1 MHNSLKY
8 LNSHTQGVITLTM
21 NDVFEIKETITPDT
35 THLINRNAVLGSLS
49 HYVALI
55 TIDRTLLATS
65 SVRTVHSYNKVEWTW
80 RHPDQGVVLV
90 STAGWVSL
98 NFSGTLRE

>member
-1 MHNSLKY
+1 MGWISGTLSVNVTKDGEGSEVTSMYNSLKY
-8 LNSHTQGVITLTM
+8 FNSHTQGVITLTM
-21 NDVFEIKETITPDT
+21 NDVFEIKESIIPDT

-65 SVRTVHSYNKVEWTW
+65 PVRTVHSDNKVE
-80 RHPDQGVVLV
+80 
-90 STAGWVSL
+90 
-98 NFSGTLRE
+98 